1 MTTKGFLLYAHNNEE
16 IEYLKIACVTASMI
30 RYNLGKHSITVVTD
44 QNSYDYTSKNIKVE
58 DYIDNIIIA
67 EKDLDFKAKN
77 HRNYRD
83 TNHSVKVL
91 PFYNANRCD
100 AYDISPYDET
110 IVMDVDY
117 LIFSDSL
124 NACWG
129 HKNDIMLHR
138 DVQDIQFA
146 RSESYKRISD
156 FSISMYWATVVY
168 FKKTPYVESFFN
180 VVKDVK
186 ENWNYYK
193 DLYEIP
199 GMLYRN
205 DYSFSVA
212 AHVMNGFK
220 SEAQEQLPIEK
231 MYKTFDWDD
240 IHKVN
245 GVNDV
250 TMYLEKPKANADFQ
264 LSRWKD
270 VDLHIM
276 NKWALQRQADK
287 LLEIYNV

>member
-1 MTTKGFLLYAHNNEE
+1 
-16 IEYLKIACVTASMI
+16 
-30 RYNLGKHSITVVTD
+30 
-44 QNSYDYTSKNIKVE
+44 
-58 DYIDNIIIA
+58 
-67 EKDLDFKAKN
+67 
-77 HRNYRD
+77 
-83 TNHSVKVL
+83 
-91 PFYNANRCD
+91 
-100 AYDISPYDET
+100 
-110 IVMDVDY
+110 MDVDY
-117 LIFSDSL
+117 LVMSDSL

-129 HKNDIMLHR
+129 HKNDIMMHR
-138 DVQDIQFA
+138 DVQDIQFQ

-168 FKKTPYVESFFN
+168 FKKTPYVESFFD

-240 IHKVN
+240 IHEVN
-245 GVNDV
+245 GVNDI
-250 TMYLEKPKANADFQ
+250 TMFLEKPKANADFQ
-264 LSRWKD
+264 LGRWKD

-276 NKWALQRQADK
+276 NKWALQRNADT
-287 LLEIYNV
+287 LLEIYNA